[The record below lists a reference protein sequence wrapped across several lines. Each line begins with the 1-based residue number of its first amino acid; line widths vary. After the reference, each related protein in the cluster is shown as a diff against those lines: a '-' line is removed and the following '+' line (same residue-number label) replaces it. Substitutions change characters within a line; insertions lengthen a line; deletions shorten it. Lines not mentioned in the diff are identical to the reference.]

1 MKTKAKILV
10 IDDEQG
16 IRDMLA
22 YALLQQGYE
31 IVTISSG
38 EEGIKRV
45 REEKFDV
52 VISDIKMPGIDGI
65 TVLGE
70 IKKINSEIEVIM
82 ATGYGTMETVV
93 ESLRKGAF
101 DYVNKPFNIDEV
113 IIVIERALEKTRF
126 RETIL
131 LYEISKAIF
140 STINLDELLKIII
153 DSTMKVLK
161 ADDASL
167 MLFDDTEKLF
177 IAISYGLSEEIQKNT
192 RLALGERV
200 AGWVAENKQ
209 PIVLIDGLEN
219 DKRFKDIEHRENIKS
234 SIVLPLIG
242 KEKILGVL
250 NINRINIS
258 EHFTEND
265 LQRANIFV
273 SLVSLSLE
281 NANLYKKIQMV
292 QEQYIR
298 QAKLASIGELASGL
312 AHEVGNPLQTIL
324 GNVDLLLMDNKSEE
338 LLAIKDASLR
348 TKNIIE
354 NLLDFSRQKEM
365 KFAVAD
371 VNNLIDKT
379 FLLYGKQ
386 LELKN
391 IRIVKNYQKDLPNI
405 RLSPS
410 HIEQIFLNLIINAQN
425 AMPEGGTI
433 IVTTATK
440 PEDSTHVIIS
450 FKDTG
455 IGISKENKVR
465 IFEPFFTT
473 HKNGTGLG
481 LSVSYGIIKQHN
493 GEISV
498 QSEGKDKGAEFIIK
512 LPIKSTL

>member
-1 MKTKAKILV
+1 
-10 IDDEQG
+10 
-16 IRDMLA
+16 
-22 YALLQQGYE
+22 
-31 IVTISSG
+31 
-38 EEGIKRV
+38 
-45 REEKFDV
+45 
-52 VISDIKMPGIDGI
+52 
-65 TVLGE
+65 
-70 IKKINSEIEVIM
+70 
-82 ATGYGTMETVV
+82 
-93 ESLRKGAF
+93 
-101 DYVNKPFNIDEV
+101 
-113 IIVIERALEKTRF
+113 
-126 RETIL
+126 
-131 LYEISKAIF
+131 
-140 STINLDELLKIII
+140 
-153 DSTMKVLK
+153 
-161 ADDASL
+161 
-167 MLFDDTEKLF
+167 
-177 IAISYGLSEEIQKNT
+177 
-192 RLALGERV
+192 
-200 AGWVAENKQ
+200 
-209 PIVLIDGLEN
+209 
-219 DKRFKDIEHRENIKS
+219 
-234 SIVLPLIG
+234 
-242 KEKILGVL
+242 
-250 NINRINIS
+250 
-258 EHFTEND
+258 
-265 LQRANIFV
+265 
-273 SLVSLSLE
+273 
-281 NANLYKKIQMV
+281 MV

-348 TKNIIE
+348 TKNIID

-365 KFAVAD
+365 KFAVVD

-391 IRIVKNYQKDLPNI
+391 IRIVKNYQKDLANI

-410 HIEQIFLNLIINAQN
+410 HMEQIFLNLIINAQN

-433 IVTTATK
+433 IVTTATR